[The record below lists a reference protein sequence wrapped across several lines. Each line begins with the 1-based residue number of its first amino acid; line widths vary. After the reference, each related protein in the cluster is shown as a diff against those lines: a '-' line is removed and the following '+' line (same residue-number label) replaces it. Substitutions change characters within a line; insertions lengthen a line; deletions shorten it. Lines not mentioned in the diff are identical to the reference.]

1 MGIEHTYRELVR
13 EREEALESDPETLN
27 EFRMI
32 RAGTAMVFAS
42 RSKQAGDR
50 SVQHAKKGQSHL
62 DRIRKDDPTEKT
74 LDHISEAMDEMFEA
88 IIDQRSQ
95 IGNLVGIS
103 LASVLISERSG
114 KDLTKILKQ
123 ALKRR

>member
-1 MGIEHTYRELVR
+1 MGIEHTYRELLQ
-13 EREEALESDPETLN
+13 EREEISEIDQELLN

-42 RSKQAGDR
+42 RSKQSGDR

-62 DRIRKDDPTEKT
+62 SRSKKDDPPEEKM
-74 LDHISEAMDEMFEA
+74 DHIADALDEMFETL
-88 IIDQRSQ
+88 IDQRSQ

-114 KDLTKILKQ
+114 KEVMKILKQ
-123 ALKRR
+123 SQKRR

>member
-1 MGIEHTYRELVR
+1 MGVEHTYRELRR
-13 EREEALESDPETLN
+13 EIQEISEVDEELLN

-62 DRIRKDDPTEKT
+62 GRIKKDQPTEET
-74 LDHISEAMDEMFEA
+74 LDHISEALDEMFEA
-88 IIDQRSQ
+88 LIDQRSQ
-95 IGNLVGIS
+95 IGHLVGIS

-114 KDLTKILKQ
+114 KDLTKIVKQ
-123 ALKRR
+123 SLKRR